1 MQYSNNVKVGKIK
14 EYDGNLGEIATVN
27 NLYYF
32 TKNDLEQDSKLE
44 VNDLVL
50 FKSKT
55 EEVFPQAYYV
65 KKLTITKTK

>member
-1 MQYSNNVKVGKIK
+1 MQYSDKVKVGKIK

>member
-1 MQYSNNVKVGKIK
+1 MQYSDKVKVGKIK
-14 EYDGNLGEIATVN
+14 EYDGNLGEIVTVD

-32 TKNDLEQDSKLE
+32 TKNDLEQDTNLE

-55 EEVFPQAYYV
+55 EEDFPQAYYV
-65 KKLTITKTK
+65 KKLTIKQTK